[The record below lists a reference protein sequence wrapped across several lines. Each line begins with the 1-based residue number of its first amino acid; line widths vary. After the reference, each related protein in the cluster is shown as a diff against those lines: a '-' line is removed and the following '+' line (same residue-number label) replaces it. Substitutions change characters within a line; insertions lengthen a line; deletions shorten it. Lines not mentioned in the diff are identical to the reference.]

1 MSLLTAL
8 IVNKSYCFTGIYVIF
23 LEKHPKPSLKD
34 FQDQF
39 WASVKKITKVV
50 IK

>member
-1 MSLLTAL
+1 MILLTAL

-23 LEKHPKPSLKD
+23 LEKHAKPSLKD